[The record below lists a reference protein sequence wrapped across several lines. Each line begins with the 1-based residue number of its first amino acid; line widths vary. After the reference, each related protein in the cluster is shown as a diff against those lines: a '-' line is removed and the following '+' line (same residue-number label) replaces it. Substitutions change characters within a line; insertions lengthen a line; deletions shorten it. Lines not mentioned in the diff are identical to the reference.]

1 MEKNCVKVCTILVHK
16 IELLFTS
23 NENQK
28 MNKFENIGLTTL

>member
-1 MEKNCVKVCTILVHK
+1 MEKNCVKVCTILVDK

-28 MNKFENIGLTTL
+28 INK